1 MESNTNQKLL
11 SSFEGIKKESNE
23 WYEYWSARDLQII
36 LWYTKWENF
45 SNIIEKAKIS
55 CKNSWVE
62 TKNEFFLIS
71 GKTSPLWWRPK
82 EDYELSRY
90 ACYLIAQNW
99 NPDKEEIA
107 FAQAYFAVQTRKQEI
122 IEQKLLDLDRLRA
135 RKKLTLA
142 EKEFQELAFER
153 WVDGRWIWR
162 IRSKWDTILFW
173 WNTTQNMK
181 KKLWVK
187 SWPLA
192 DVLPTVTLKAKDLS
206 TEVTNH
212 NMKHQW
218 LRWENKITWEH
229 IKNNSWVRKYLEDS
243 WIKPEELPA
252 EEDLKKIERKI
263 QNDTKK
269 LKK

>member
-107 FAQAYFAVQTRKQEI
+107 FAQAYFAVQTRWTPW
-122 IEQKLLDLDRLRA
+122 
-135 RKKLTLA
+135 KKN
-142 EKEFQELAFER
+142 
-153 WVDGRWIWR
+153 V
-162 IRSKWDTILFW
+162 
-173 WNTTQNMK
+173 
-181 KKLWVK
+181 
-187 SWPLA
+187 WP
-192 DVLPTVTLKAKDLS
+192 D
-206 TEVTNH
+206 
-212 NMKHQW
+212 
-218 LRWENKITWEH
+218 
-229 IKNNSWVRKYLEDS
+229 
-243 WIKPEELPA
+243 
-252 EEDLKKIERKI
+252 
-263 QNDTKK
+263 DTKAYPRRWSPVYHGVQK
-269 LKK
+269 A